1 MVKEFHTNDR
11 SNRVERVD
19 RISQLREIAASS
31 GHIEAAKILVNEDEA
46 QVAAVLESLPPALA
60 VATLWE
66 FPDKKRERVLGH
78 APAHQA
84 QQWRRNHAY
93 PAGSIGRLM
102 ECSYAVFAPD
112 ETVSGVIQRLRELVQ
127 KTLVSYG
134 YVVDSDGRLTGLLI
148 FRELLFAPS
157 DAMLRDVMLPNP
169 YALNA
174 ASDVMDAMAK
184 AVLRHY
190 PEYPVIDDNGI
201 LLGLV
206 RGQTLFEQ
214 HAFELSAQA
223 GQMVGVES
231 DERVAT
237 PWGRSLRFRQPWL
250 QLNLL
255 TAFTAGAVVAIFQ
268 ETINEIVFLAAFLPI
283 VLSQA
288 ANTGCQALAVTLRG
302 MTLRELT
309 AERSRNVTI
318 KEMTLGLVNG
328 ALVGVTAALGMYFY
342 ASYQQSPDALR
353 LAGVVFVAL
362 TASCMVSGVSG
373 TLVPR
378 ILRHFGADPATASSI
393 VLTTVTDVASM
404 GALLVLATLIIL

>member
-1 MVKEFHTNDR
+1 MVNESRTSDDTGG
-11 SNRVERVD
+11 VEPVD
-19 RISQLREIAASS
+19 RISQLREIASSS
-31 GHIEAAKILVNEDEA
+31 GHLEAAKILADEDEA
-46 QVAAVLESLPPALA
+46 QVAAALEGLPPALT

-66 FPDKKRERVLGH
+66 FPEEKRARILSH
-78 APAHQA
+78 APVHQA
-84 QQWRRNHAY
+84 QQWVRNHAF

-102 ECSYAVFAPD
+102 DCSYAVFAPD
-112 ETVSGVIQRLRELVQ
+112 ETVAAVLERLRELVR
-127 KTLVSYG
+127 KVLISYG
-134 YVVDSDGRLTGLLI
+134 YVVDTNGRLIGLLI
-148 FRELLFAPS
+148 FRELLFAPT
-157 DAMLRDVMLPNP
+157 DVMVRDVMLPNP

-174 ASDVMDAMAK
+174 TSGVMDAMAK

-190 PEYPVIDDNGI
+190 PEYPVIDDKGM

-237 PWGRSLRFRQPWL
+237 PWAQSLRFRQPWL

-255 TAFTAGAVVAIFQ
+255 TAFAAGAVVAMFQ
-268 ETINEIVFLAAFLPI
+268 DTINQLVFLAAFLPI
-283 VLSQA
+283 VLSQS

-309 AERSRNVTI
+309 PERSRNITM
-318 KEMTLGLVNG
+318 KEMGLGLMNG
-328 ALVGVTAALGMYFY
+328 ALVSVTAAVGMYFY
-342 ASYQQSPDALR
+342 ASYEHSPDALR

-362 TASCMVSGVSG
+362 TVACMVSGVSG

-378 ILRHFGADPATASSI
+378 ILRQFGADPATASSI
-393 VLTTVTDVASM
+393 VLTTVTDIVSM
-404 GALLVLATLIIL
+404 AALLALATLFIL